1 MVFPQRKESDEKVKK
16 DLSVFILLCLLSLSV
31 TALAKAFDD
40 KLIVY
45 YFHKTFR
52 CPSCILLEELTHD
65 AVKSGF
71 STDIKT
77 GRIELKVVNL
87 DEPGNAFFEDH
98 YQLEFQSVVLSW
110 VVNGQETR
118 WKNLSRVWDYLHEED
133 KFFEYIQKEI
143 SLFIENKKV

>member
-1 MVFPQRKESDEKVKK
+1 MVFPQRKESDEKMKK
-16 DLSVFILLCLLSLSV
+16 YRSVFILLCLLSLSV
-31 TALAKAFDD
+31 TTLANASDD
-40 KLIVY
+40 KLVVY

-71 STDIKT
+71 GPDINA

-87 DEPGNAFFEDH
+87 DEPGNAFFENH

-133 KFFEYIQKEI
+133 KFFDYIQKEI
-143 SLFIENKKV
+143 SLFIKNKKE